1 MWRQTGKDTKLRMCC
16 WNTNVP
22 KYSLHSICIHNLTLL
37 CTFTPVWCMKLKV
50 EQESNKFHCAKIMQS
65 LHMLLTFHNKSLFIY
80 LFMHLSKGPL
90 VLVSLIDKFRN
101 CVFHHRDIQSD
112 VGHAGLVHD
121 NTHRH
126 NNSCQGQWRRF
137 EHCVPPRKNILQ
149 RSAWHRQSRAQCG
162 VERVRGNVRWRV
174 VWLLES
180 SACETL
186 ISANNTTTTTQ
197 CVTSAV
203 IDWLVSIVAD

>member
-1 MWRQTGKDTKLRMCC
+1 
-16 WNTNVP
+16 
-22 KYSLHSICIHNLTLL
+22 
-37 CTFTPVWCMKLKV
+37 
-50 EQESNKFHCAKIMQS
+50 
-65 LHMLLTFHNKSLFIY
+65 
-80 LFMHLSKGPL
+80 MHLSKGPL

-186 ISANNTTTTTQ
+186 ISANNTTTVCDVCDHRLTGVYRIRLEDTVNWYRRTTHVLHLKMNKIILK
-197 CVTSAV
+197 CRFENTA
-203 IDWLVSIVAD
+203 